1 MDFYPCKLIIKKLI
15 LLLLFIPLV
24 SFGQDG
30 LGETIYDKLPET
42 LYVSGIKI
50 QDIPTKYMTM
60 TLGTTLGAK
69 LVGGNNFGNYFI
81 TLEWGQAL
89 LKKPNT
95 KNKYYSHSSA
105 VVTQQVP
112 TENTRVFISTDL
124 LLSKTT
130 LPFKLFAS
138 LISSGPGA
146 NKIGYLFLKS
156 CFKRNIKSLK

>member
-1 MDFYPCKLIIKKLI
+1 MKKLI

-112 TENTRVFISTDL
+112 TENTRVFISTASVALNILDEYGW
-124 LLSKTT
+124 SPEFFMTT
-130 LPFKLFAS
+130 GDGTSWIMK
-138 LISSGPGA
+138 
-146 NKIGYLFLKS
+146 
-156 CFKRNIKSLK
+156 KRD